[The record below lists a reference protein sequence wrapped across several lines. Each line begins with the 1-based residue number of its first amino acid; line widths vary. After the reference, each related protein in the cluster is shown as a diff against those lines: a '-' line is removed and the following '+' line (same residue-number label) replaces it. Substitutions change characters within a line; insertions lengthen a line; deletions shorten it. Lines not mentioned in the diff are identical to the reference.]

1 MASNC
6 MAVQDTS
13 LEHRNHELG
22 ENVMGAI
29 GNPVAEGGNC
39 GDTTKSGVRGESFL
53 VIPHSIKQFSTRTN
67 GFLLMIGCQTK
78 V

>member
-13 LEHRNHELG
+13 LERRNHELG

-39 GDTTKSGVRGESFL
+39 GDTAKSGIQGGELPSYTSFNQA
-53 VIPHSIKQFSTRTN
+53 IFHQD
-67 GFLLMIGCQTK
+67 
-78 V
+78 